1 MATAGG
7 GKRVVLWF
15 RNDLRLHDNYIVH
28 DAVQR
33 VKRGEA
39 SEVLPVYC
47 FDPRVYGTTPWGH
60 LKTGAHRAAFLLE
73 CVADLKSRLRDVG
86 SDLLVAVGKPEEVLP
101 GLMEGSAAPSL
112 VLTAEEVTS
121 EETKTDVA
129 VARALKQRAPGAA
142 AKLLR
147 FWGHTMYHID
157 DLTQPPEGGGRAAFA
172 PGMKDMPDVFTPF
185 REKVEKRCPVRKD
198 LPPPQS
204 GDLPLPPPGTLQ
216 AAAAAALAAPLPAWD
231 QLPYPPSVRPQ
242 PPTKHPKAV
251 LDFRGGETAA
261 LARLQYYLWDRDLI
275 AAYFDTRN
283 GMLGGDYST
292 KFAPWLAAGCISPRK
307 IYHEIRKYEAQRQS
321 NKSTYWVIFELIWRD
336 FFRFFALKHG
346 NRIFFETGTSGLP
359 LAWNPDP
366 ELWQRWRD
374 GETGQPLVDANMRE
388 LAATGFMSNRG
399 RQNVASYLV
408 LDLGV
413 DWRRGADYFES
424 LLLDYDV
431 TSNWGNWVSA
441 AGLTGGRIN
450 HFNIVKQSK
459 DYDPQ
464 GEYVRTWCPELRN
477 VPLAKVHE
485 PWLMSKEEQDKAG
498 CRIGVDYPNPIP
510 TSRFGRP
517 HGGASSGGGGGGGRP
532 GSARPHSGR
541 GGGGGGG
548 GRGGGG
554 GGFRKSEFERYK

>member
-1 MATAGG
+1 MAAAGC

-60 LKTGAHRAAFLLE
+60 FKTGAHRAAFLLE
-73 CVADLKSRLRDVG
+73 CVTDLKSRLRDVG
-86 SDLLVAVGKPEEVLP
+86 SDLLVAFGKPEEVLP
-101 GLMEGSAAPSL
+101 GLLEGSSGPSL

-121 EETKTDVA
+121 EETRTDVA
-129 VARALKQRAPGAA
+129 VARALKQQRRPQADAA
-142 AKLLR
+142 AAAGGGSGSAKLLR

-157 DLTQPPEGGGRAAFA
+157 DLTQPPEGGGKATFA

-185 REKVEKRCPVRKD
+185 REKVEKRCPVWKD
-198 LPPPQS
+198 LPPPQK
-204 GDLPLPPPGTLQ
+204 GDLPLPPTEALP
-216 AAAAAALAAPLPAWD
+216 AAAAAALAAAPPTWE
-231 QLPYPPSVRPQ
+231 QLPYPPAARPP

-251 LDFRGGETAA
+251 LDFKGGETAA
-261 LARLQYYLWDRDLI
+261 LARLRYYLWDSDLI
-275 AAYFDTRN
+275 ASYFDTRN

-336 FFRFFALKHG
+336 YFRFFALKHG

-359 LAWNPDP
+359 LVWNPDAD
-366 ELWQRWRD
+366 LWHRWRD
-374 GETGQPLVDANMRE
+374 GRTGLPLVDANMRE

-399 RQNVASYLV
+399 RQNLASYLV
-408 LDLGV
+408 LDLGI

-424 LLLDYDV
+424 QLLDYDV
-431 TSNWGNWVSA
+431 TSNWGNWVAA
-441 AGLTGGRIN
+441 AGLAGGRIN
-450 HFNIVKQSK
+450 HFNIAKQSK

-464 GEYVRTWCPELRN
+464 GDYVRTWCPELRH
-477 VPLAKVHE
+477 VPVGKVHE
-485 PWLMSKEEQDKAG
+485 PWLMSKEEQEKAG

-510 TSRFGRP
+510 VSRHGRP
-517 HGGASSGGGGGGGRP
+517 HASSGGY
-532 GSARPHSGR
+532 A
-541 GGGGGGG
+541 
-548 GRGGGG
+548 
-554 GGFRKSEFERYK
+554 